1 MKTKYEIR
9 TDSRGDRIYVSRD
22 FPELKRRISR
32 CFWDCRNRESVIRW
46 AKRDILREAQEVW
59 GFPKKR
65 REV

>member
-1 MKTKYEIR
+1 MRKYEIQI
-9 TDSRGDRIYVSRD
+9 DRDNIYISRD

-32 CFWDCRNRESVIRW
+32 RVLNCSDRESLIRW

-65 REV
+65 KEAK